1 MTLCPLLTHVLA
13 VQEIVDLN
21 LNFQHI
27 QKHFSYFLQIF
38 MYDISLLSC
47 LRLAYSRI
55 AKLRIAYLR
64 LAYVR
69 LAYVRPA
76 SAS

>member
-1 MTLCPLLTHVLA
+1 
-13 VQEIVDLN
+13 
-21 LNFQHI
+21 
-27 QKHFSYFLQIF
+27 

-55 AKLRIAYLR
+55 VKLRIAYLR
-64 LAYVR
+64 IAYVRLAYMR

-76 SAS
+76 SASWRNSTKLAILLLLLLRM